1 MKQGDRLFK
10 IINTLFLILIVAV
23 VLYPLYFVV
32 IASVS
37 EPRLVSAGKVFA
49 VPAGLNV
56 DGYRKVFENH
66 DIWIGY
72 KNAIVYTVVGTAVCL
87 GCTIPAAFVLSRRD
101 LPGNKLFM
109 GLIIFTMFFNG
120 GLVPSFLL
128 VNNLGLYDS
137 MWAVTLPFAVNVYNL
152 IVARTFMGSSIPLEL
167 YEAALLDGS
176 SDFQFFFRIVLFL
189 SKPIISV
196 LVLLYA
202 VEFWNSYFY
211 SLIYL
216 QSRDKFPLQVILRE
230 LLIQADM
237 ASSIGG
243 DSTMMH
249 LQELAETLKYS
260 VIIVSSL
267 PMMILYPFVEKY
279 FEKGMMIGSVKG

>member
-1 MKQGDRLFK
+1 
-10 IINTLFLILIVAV
+10 
-23 VLYPLYFVV
+23 
-32 IASVS
+32 
-37 EPRLVSAGKVFA
+37 
-49 VPAGLNV
+49 
-56 DGYRKVFENH
+56 
-66 DIWIGY
+66 
-72 KNAIVYTVVGTAVCL
+72 
-87 GCTIPAAFVLSRRD
+87 
-101 LPGNKLFM
+101 M
-109 GLIIFTMFFNG
+109 GLITFTMFFNG
-120 GLVPSFLL
+120 GVVPSFLL
-128 VNNLGLYDS
+128 VNNLGLYDT

-152 IVARTFMGSSIPLEL
+152 IVARTFMGSSIPIEL
-167 YEAALLDGS
+167 YEAAQLDGS
-176 SDFQFFFRIVLFL
+176 SDFQFFFRIALFL

-243 DSTMMH
+243 DSTMMQ

>member
-37 EPRLVSAGKVFA
+37 EPRLVTAGKVFA
-49 VPAGLNV
+49 VPAGLNL

-66 DIWIGY
+66 DIWTGY

-109 GLIIFTMFFNG
+109 GLITFTMFFNG

-167 YEAALLDGS
+167 YEAAQLDGS

-243 DSTMMH
+243 DSTMMQ

>member
-152 IVARTFMGSSIPLEL
+152 IVARTFMGSSISLEL
-167 YEAALLDGS
+167 YEAAQLDGS

>member
-37 EPRLVSAGKVFA
+37 EPRLVTAGKVFA
-49 VPAGLNV
+49 VPAGFNL

-66 DIWIGY
+66 DIWTGY

-109 GLIIFTMFFNG
+109 GLITFTMFFNG

-167 YEAALLDGS
+167 YEAAQLDGS
-176 SDFQFFFRIVLFL
+176 SDFQFFFGVVLFL
-189 SKPIISV
+189 AKPIISV

-243 DSTMMH
+243 DSTMMQ

>member
-1 MKQGDRLFK
+1 M
-10 IINTLFLILIVAV
+10 
-23 VLYPLYFVV
+23 V

-152 IVARTFMGSSIPLEL
+152 IVARTFMGSSISLEL
-167 YEAALLDGS
+167 YEAAQLDGS

>member
-10 IINTLFLILIVAV
+10 ILNAFFLILIVAV
-23 VLYPLYFVV
+23 VLYPLYFIV

-49 VPAGLNV
+49 VPAGFNLA
-56 DGYRKVFENH
+56 GYKKVFENH
-66 DIWIGY
+66 DIWTGY
-72 KNAIVYTVVGTAVCL
+72 KNALIYTIAGTSVCL

-101 LPGNKLFM
+101 LPGNKVFM
-109 GLIIFTMFFNG
+109 GLITFTMFFNG

-128 VNNLGLYDS
+128 VNNLGLYDT

-152 IVARTFMGSSIPLEL
+152 IVARTFMGSSIPIEL
-167 YEAALLDGS
+167 YEAAQLDGS

-243 DSTMMH
+243 DSTMMQ